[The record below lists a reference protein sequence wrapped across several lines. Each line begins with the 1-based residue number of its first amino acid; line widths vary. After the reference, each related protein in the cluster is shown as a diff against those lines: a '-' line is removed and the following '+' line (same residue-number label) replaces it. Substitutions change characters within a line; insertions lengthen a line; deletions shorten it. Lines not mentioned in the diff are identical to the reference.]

1 MFRSLAYLL
10 SQGTDC
16 GWTSSAHMPPLKLS
30 LTPVQGIRCHLLNS
44 VDTRQV
50 CVVLTDMQ
58 AKLLQIHLQKRHV
71 VRQIENVPGQLKS
84 IVCIIEKNN
93 RSINSL
99 SLPGGLSDAAI
110 IMPLLHK
117 ASAGLQELRN
127 CCKDLF
133 CFLQPVQAFHTRIDT
148 NPQQRRQKWKG
159 IWRGKR
165 TKGQKRKMSKVSLDS
180 GTLL

>member
-1 MFRSLAYLL
+1 MFRSLEYLL

-16 GWTSSAHMPPLKLS
+16 EWTSSAHMPPLKLS
-30 LTPVQGIRCHLLNS
+30 LTPVQGIRCQLLNS

-71 VRQIENVPGQLKS
+71 VWQIENVPGQLKS
-84 IVCIIEKNN
+84 IVCIIEKTNQ
-93 RSINSL
+93 SINSL
-99 SLPGGLSDAAI
+99 SLPGGLSDPVTI
-110 IMPLLHK
+110 TPLLHK

-133 CFLQPVQAFHTRIDT
+133 CFLQPIQAFHTRIDT
-148 NPQQRRQKWKG
+148 NPQQRRQK
-159 IWRGKR
+159 
-165 TKGQKRKMSKVSLDS
+165 
-180 GTLL
+180 